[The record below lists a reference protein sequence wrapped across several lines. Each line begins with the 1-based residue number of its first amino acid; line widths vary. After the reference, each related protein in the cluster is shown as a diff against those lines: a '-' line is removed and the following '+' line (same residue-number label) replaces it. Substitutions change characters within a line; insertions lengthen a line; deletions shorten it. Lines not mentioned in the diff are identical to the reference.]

1 MLRKKIKHTKI
12 ESRRNKIFEYSYK
25 SEKNVVS
32 NKKVFPPR
40 KHQGQRF
47 L

>member
-25 SEKNVVS
+25 SEKKCS
-32 NKKVFPPR
+32 
-40 KHQGQRF
+40 
-47 L
+47 